1 MIHED
6 KKRESQGILI
16 VDDVEEN
23 RFVLRDI
30 ISDMGYLPIL
40 TEMACRRLRW

>member
-1 MIHED
+1 MGHENVN
-6 KKRESQGILI
+6 REAPRILI

-30 ISDMGYLPIL
+30 IMDMGYLPIL
-40 TEMACRRLRW
+40 T